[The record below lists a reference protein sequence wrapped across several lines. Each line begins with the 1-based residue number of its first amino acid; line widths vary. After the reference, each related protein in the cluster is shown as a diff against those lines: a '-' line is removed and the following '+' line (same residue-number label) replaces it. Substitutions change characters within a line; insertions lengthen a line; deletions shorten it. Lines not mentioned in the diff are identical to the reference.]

1 MRVASWVRV
10 AALAALLLALTPA
23 VASADALTYTRVAGT
38 GSAGT
43 DPGEFNYPHD
53 VAGNQ
58 WGETWVADS
67 DNGRLQLFDPAMG
80 FVRTVGTPGVGEGQF
95 GQIRSVACDRWGN
108 VYAIDGGSSRVEV
121 FTRGGFFTREFEH
134 PLFTYAA
141 NGIAVALDGTIYV
154 SSTSGNQGRIARF
167 DTFGALLGSWNT
179 TGAVMGIAVGQDGDV
194 YAAMDQA
201 SVGIP
206 NEPNKIVRYS
216 SVGQTLG
223 SWGAPGTADGQFDR
237 PFDVD
242 VDGAGRVFVA
252 DTGNS
257 RVQAFTSTGDHL
269 STFGT
274 PGSGPDQ
281 LSFPL
286 GISAGYDRRALVAD
300 TSNNRFS
307 AWEAS
312 PAAATTTTEVAGA
325 TRVETAVQASQRAYP
340 GRVGVV
346 VVATAANWPDALGGA
361 ALAGVARGPLLL
373 TNAADVPDALEDEI
387 LRLAPQK
394 IYVLGG
400 TGVITDE
407 VQEDLRDLTIT
418 GDCERLGGADRYA
431 TANLIAA
438 ETIQRKGVLF
448 DGTAFV
454 VTGADFPDALAASPV
469 ASANGWPIFLTPPA
483 ALPLAV
489 ENAMLGNNVTHGYI
503 MGGTGAVSVN
513 VANRLQAML
522 PPPPEPHIRWF
533 SRIAGVNRYSTSA
546 LLAETAIEGLGMIV
560 SRPAI
565 ATGQNFPD
573 ALAGG
578 VLQGSDYCPLLLTP
592 GASLN
597 ASAAA
602 VLTGHRDEIYE
613 LRFLGGTGAV
623 SPEVRAS
630 AQALLP

>member
-1 MRVASWVRV
+1 MRFASWVKV
-10 AALAALLLALTPA
+10 AVLAALLVAMTPA
-23 VASADALTYTRVAGT
+23 LASADVLTYARVAGT
-38 GSAGT
+38 GSPGTGAGQF
-43 DPGEFNYPHD
+43 DYPHD

-67 DNGRLQLFDPAMG
+67 DNGRLQLFNPAMG
-80 FVRTVGTPGVGEGQF
+80 FVRIVGAPGVGQGQF
-95 GQIRSVACDRWGN
+95 GQIRSVACDRWGT
-108 VYAIDGGSSRVEV
+108 VYAVDGGSNRVEV

-167 DTFGALLGSWNT
+167 DPFGALLGSWNT
-179 TGAVMGIAVGQDGDV
+179 TGAVMGIAVSQDGDI
-194 YAAMDQA
+194 YAAMDEA
-201 SVGIP
+201 TAGIP
-206 NEPNKIVRYS
+206 NGSNKIVRYS
-216 SVGQTLG
+216 ALGQTLG
-223 SWGAPGTADGQFDR
+223 SWGATGTADGEFDR
-237 PFDVD
+237 PFDLD
-242 VDGAGRVFVA
+242 VDGAGRVFVV

-257 RVQAFTSTGDHL
+257 RVQAFSSTGEHL
-269 STFGT
+269 STFGA
-274 PGSGPDQ
+274 PGSGPQ
-281 LSFPL
+281 ELSSPL
-286 GISAGYDRRALVAD
+286 GLSAGYDRRVLIAD
-300 TSNNRFS
+300 TSNSRFS
-307 AWEAS
+307 AWEAA
-312 PAAATTTTEVAGA
+312 PAASTSTTEIAGA
-325 TRVETAVQASQRAYP
+325 TRIETAVQASKRAYP
-340 GRVGVV
+340 SRVGVV

-361 ALAGVARGPLLL
+361 ALAGVAKGPLLL
-373 TNAADVPDALEDEI
+373 TNATDVPDALEAEV

-400 TGVITDE
+400 TGVISSE

-431 TANLIAA
+431 TANQIAA
-438 ETIQRKGVLF
+438 ETIQRRGTLF

-454 VTGADFPDALAASPV
+454 VTGVDFPDALAASPV
-469 ASANGWPIFLTPPA
+469 AAANGWPIFLTPPQ

-489 ENAMLGNNVTHGYI
+489 ENAMLDNNVTHGYI
-503 MGGTGAVSVN
+503 MGGAGAVSSN
-513 VANRLQAML
+513 TANRLQEML
-522 PPPPEPHIRWF
+522 PPPPEPGIRWF
-533 SRIAGVNRYSTSA
+533 TRIAGVNRYSTSA
-546 LLAETAIEGLGMIV
+546 LLAEWAIEGLGMIV

-592 GASLN
+592 SASLN

-602 VLTGHRDEIYE
+602 VLSGHRNEIYE

-623 SPEVRAS
+623 SPAVRTA
-630 AQALLP
+630 ARELLP